1 MTKNLYY
8 IIFISYIYKKCL
20 LLLISLNGILINY
33 FLISNGKIVQLK
45 HLRTK
50 SKCVEFLCLTVV
62 WYPTRE
68 YCSHMETA
76 AYMYYKGHN
85 VSD

>member
-1 MTKNLYY
+1 MLVTLN
-8 IIFISYIYKKCL
+8 FIKRNSHKL
-20 LLLISLNGILINY
+20 F

-62 WYPTRE
+62 WCPTGE

-76 AYMYYKGHN
+76 AYMYY
-85 VSD
+85 